1 MNPIKTTLALLFFG
15 TALWAQSPDEK
26 NEISMAQVDQ
36 KPIYPGCDCEASEDA
51 RFECFNLSLNRFIAE
66 NITYPA
72 EAKKDKVE
80 GKVFVSFVIGRTGD
94 IEDVKILRGVN
105 PSLDQT
111 AMDVI
116 RKLPKIRPALYQGK
130 TVRVQYTVPIVFKL
144 S

>member
-15 TALWAQSPDEK
+15 TALWAQSPEEK
-26 NEISMAQVDQ
+26 NELSMAQVDQ
-36 KPIYPGCDCEASEDA
+36 KPIYPGCDGQASEDA

-116 RKLPKIRPALYQGK
+116 RKLPKIRPALDQGK
-130 TVRVQYTVPIVFKL
+130 TVRFQHIVPIQFRL